1 MKVKGIILSLIV
13 SLALVCMMPFSVF
26 GETYEST
33 LTLDNIVGVNCYTTE
48 NHDGSVFN
56 NRIQIVFDDRYIGSA
71 TFKIRYRLGTGSY
84 TTSTLS
90 VSFCDAY
97 AEVQINS
104 SGQSIDR
111 ANVTVTQVSNAVV
124 YKYSDFL
131 WQFPYESMNF
141 VLDIV
146 DQGYD
151 IIGFKDFGSYIYPVF
166 FVPSGGEIISRYLNK
181 AGTPNYKATIVLW
194 TNKNISSLTSFD
206 AYMTRVNC
214 GVDDYV
220 SLNSFSYLGSS
231 TRIIKFTLY
240 NSNGD
245 VNQTCKVLAHEDMY
259 IIPIY
264 CKRNGE
270 IGYET
275 QDFCDN
281 FGLPYNGLDN
291 QAQESVDNL
300 DDTMSDF
307 AQASDDVISVENNI
321 GSGFENS
328 LEDIPTEFNF
338 TNQFGASFISSAQW
352 VRNQFNSMTVN
363 NPFGSLITFSLIL
376 GVGLLLLGRK
386 LL

>member
-1 MKVKGIILSLIV
+1 MKKVKGIVISILI
-13 SLALVCMMPFSVF
+13 AFIGIITMPFSVSAD
-26 GETYEST
+26 TYEST
-33 LTLDNIVGVNCYTTE
+33 LTIDNIVGVNCFSSE

-71 TFKIRYRLGTGSY
+71 TFKIRYRIGTQSY
-84 TTSTLS
+84 TTTTLS

-97 AEVQINS
+97 AEVQINT

-111 ANVTVTQVSNAVV
+111 ANVTITQVTNAVV
-124 YKYSDFL
+124 YKYSEFL

-146 DQGYD
+146 DQGYQ
-151 IIGFKDFGSYIYPVF
+151 IIGFKNFGSYIYPVF
-166 FVPSGGEIISRYLNK
+166 FVPSGGEIVNRYLNK

-194 TNKNISSLTSFD
+194 TNKNISSLSSFD
-206 AYMTRVNC
+206 AYLTRVNC

-220 SLNSFSYLGSS
+220 SLNSFSYLGST
-231 TRIIKFTLY
+231 TRIIKFTMY

-245 VNQTCKVLAHEDMY
+245 VNQTCKINAHEDMY

-281 FGLPYNGLDN
+281 FGLPYSGIDTETQETVDDLNNDSEEMQDSFDDMFTIEDQYNQDLNNQIDNIDFTNPLSGNQSLLSSGNFVIQIFNGLI
-291 QAQESVDNL
+291 A
-300 DDTMSDF
+300 
-307 AQASDDVISVENNI
+307 
-321 GSGFENS
+321 
-328 LEDIPTEFNF
+328 
-338 TNQFGASFISSAQW
+338 
-352 VRNQFNSMTVN
+352 N
-363 NPFGSLITFSLIL
+363 NPISLLIIIACILLVARRLFG
-376 GVGLLLLGRK
+376 
-386 LL
+386 